1 MHQLSLAPQPCM
13 TAASEPWFAPLCAHL
28 RLSVLI
34 LCVFASR
41 DLAGG
46 FRRSGRL
53 QMLLR
58 CSYGSSEREARTVVL
73 SSSTGQEN
81 VVVLYIFVRLC
92 LLDPRRARPA
102 CASPR
107 RPCARQS
114 FASRF
119 AHACTLTKGPETG
132 GKGVQDGCGEGHK
145 ALSGQ
150 AFTAGRG
157 VEDLGVLVHM
167 SLGAHCCPSE
177 SPTRDSSAASAGH
190 GDRASPRGLARSP
203 CTVTL
208 KP

>member
-1 MHQLSLAPQPCM
+1 MIVLCSCSELENAVSLCI
-13 TAASEPWFAPLCAHL
+13 FL
-28 RLSVLI
+28 RLQP
-34 LCVFASR
+34 
-41 DLAGG
+41 AG
-46 FRRSGRL
+46 
-53 QMLLR
+53 
-58 CSYGSSEREARTVVL
+58 
-73 SSSTGQEN
+73 
-81 VVVLYIFVRLC
+81 
-92 LLDPRRARPA
+92 PRKARPA

-119 AHACTLTKGPETG
+119 THACTLTKGPETG

-177 SPTRDSSAASAGH
+177 SPTGDSSAASAGF
-190 GDRASPRGLARSP
+190 AMPLSPD
-203 CTVTL
+203 T
-208 KP
+208 